1 MKNALL
7 IVIACCFSLFAQ
19 AAENVSWESLKPLQN
34 QYQTLSPGDKALLSE
49 IYAYEVVQET
59 RQLSPMENDGYMQRV
74 ALAEKFGLNVR
85 ELLIQRTQQASE
97 IITDLTINDMKI
109 AGFLVPLEME
119 GLVGIQFILVPT
131 AGACIHTP
139 PPPVNQTILVEFP
152 EGHEL
157 QSLYT
162 PVWVKGDIK
171 TGAVDTSVALSD
183 GYQDIQTGYVINAS
197 DIELY
202 H

>member
-1 MKNALL
+1 MKNTLL
-7 IVIACCFSLFAQ
+7 MVMACCFSLFTQ
-19 AAENVSWESLKPLQN
+19 AAETISWESLRPVQN
-34 QYQTLSPGDKALLSE
+34 QYQVLSPGNKALLSE
-49 IYAYEVVQET
+49 IYAYEAVQKT
-59 RQLSPMENDGYMQRV
+59 RQLSPMENDGYNQRV
-74 ALAEKFGLNVR
+74 VLAEKFGLNVR
-85 ELLIQRTQQASE
+85 ELLVQRTQQANDIVPELS
-97 IITDLTINDMKI
+97 INDMKL

-119 GLVGIQFILVPT
+119 GLIGKQFILVPT

-162 PVWVKGDIK
+162 PVWVTGNIK
-171 TGAVDTSVALSD
+171 TGAVDTSIALSD
-183 GYQDIQTGYVINAS
+183 GNQDIETGYVIDAS